1 MGYKFQM
8 AVILSEEHDLIAAL
22 HRGTLGAPPWE
33 GFLEQLRRRTAADY
47 ARLLFQGDHD
57 WLQSVRIPALRSGSD
72 DINEIYRQEFG
83 SSQALPHKAMR
94 LNRVYSLDEFIDS
107 NDPLLSRFK
116 TLFMQD
122 ADIRFARNMRV
133 AEPNGGQIWISLG
146 RKKKDFSASDGALL
160 GSLANHLA
168 IAAGTHAELERQR
181 LKAGIS
187 ADAIMRLNFGW
198 FMLDASGRIIDMSEQ
213 AEALVQEGQTLR
225 KSPDG
230 RLIAEQADAQGI
242 LRKFLKMR
250 QAGESVVRS
259 VHLSDEPWLD
269 MLLTNP
275 PADLP
280 GALQPVAIAF
290 VHGER
295 SSSAERSQHLANLF
309 GLTLQEARLALHIS
323 HGVTIREAATL
334 LGLTLETTRLYSKRI
349 YAKTGTRGQADLVR
363 LILASI
369 VALA

>member
-1 MGYKFQM
+1 MS
-8 AVILSEEHDLIAAL
+8 VILSEEHDLIAAL

-33 GFLEQLRRRTAADY
+33 NFLAQLKRRTAADY
-47 ARLLFQGDHD
+47 ANLFFKGDHD
-57 WLQSVRIPALRSGSD
+57 WLQSVQIPAVKQDTD
-72 DINEIYRQEFG
+72 DINEIYQKDSG
-83 SSQALPHKAMR
+83 KVMALPHNAMR
-94 LNRVYSLDEFIDS
+94 LNRVYSLDEFV
-107 NDPLLSRFK
+107 DPNGPHHSRFK
-116 TLFMQD
+116 ALFLRD
-122 ADIRFARNMRV
+122 ADVRFARIMRV
-133 AEPNGGQIWISLG
+133 AEPNGGQIWISLS
-146 RKKKDFSASDGALL
+146 RKESDFSASDGALL
-160 GSLANHLA
+160 GALANHLA
-168 IAAGTHAELERQR
+168 IAAGTHSELERQR

-213 AEALVQEGQTLR
+213 AEALVQEAQTLR

-230 RLIAEQADAQGI
+230 RLIAERADAQGV
-242 LRKFLKMR
+242 LRQFLKMR
-250 QAGESVVRS
+250 QAGESVVRT

-275 PADLP
+275 PGDLP
-280 GALQPVAIAF
+280 GALQPIAIAF

-295 SSSAERSQHLANLF
+295 SNSAERSDHLANLF
-309 GLTLQEARLALHIS
+309 GLTIQEARLALHIS
-323 HGVTIREAATL
+323 HGVTIREAANL
-334 LGLTLETTRLYSKRI
+334 LGLTHETTRLYSKRI

>member
-1 MGYKFQM
+1 M
-8 AVILSEEHDLIAAL
+8 AIILSEEHDLIAAL

-33 GFLEQLRRRTAADY
+33 YFLEQLRRRTGADY

-57 WLQSVRIPALRSGSD
+57 WLQSVRIPALQSGSD

-83 SSQALPHKAMR
+83 NSQALPHKAMR
-94 LNRVYSLDEFIDS
+94 LNRVYSLDEFLDS
-107 NDPLLSRFK
+107 NDPRHSRFK

-146 RKKKDFSASDGALL
+146 RTKSDFSASDGALL
-160 GSLANHLA
+160 GSLATHLA

-213 AEALVQEGQTLR
+213 AEALVQEAQTLR

-230 RLIAEQADAQGI
+230 RLMAEQADAQGI

-334 LGLTLETTRLYSKRI
+334 LGLTHETTRLYSKRI

>member
-1 MGYKFQM
+1 M
-8 AVILSEEHDLIAAL
+8 ALILGEGHDLIAAL

-33 GFLEQLRRRTAADY
+33 DFLEQLRRRTAADY
-47 ARLLFQGDHD
+47 AGLFFQGDHD
-57 WLQSVRIPALRSGSD
+57 WLQSIRIPNIPHDSQAM
-72 DINEIYRQEFG
+72 NEIYQREF
-83 SSQALPHKAMR
+83 SSSEALPLKAMR
-94 LNRVYSLDEFIDS
+94 PNRVYAMDDFLDP
-107 NDPLLSRFK
+107 NDPRHVRFR
-116 TLFMQD
+116 TLFLQD

-133 AEPNGGQIWISLG
+133 VEPNGGQIWISLG
-146 RKKKDFSASDGALL
+146 RRKGDFSASDGSLL

-168 IAAGTHAELERQR
+168 IAAGTYAELERQR

-187 ADAIMRLNFGW
+187 ADAILRLNFGW
-198 FMLDASGRIIDMSEQ
+198 FLLDASGRIVDMSEQ
-213 AEALVQEGQTLR
+213 AESLILEAQSLR

-230 RLIAEQADAQGI
+230 RLIAERADAQGT
-242 LRKFLKMR
+242 LRKFLQQR
-250 QAGESVVRS
+250 QAGENVVRT

-280 GALQPVAIAF
+280 GALQPLAIAF

-295 SSSAERSQHLANLF
+295 SGSTDRSQHLANLF
-309 GLTLQEARLALHIS
+309 GLTIQEARLALHIS
-323 HGVTIREAATL
+323 RGVSIREAATL
-334 LGLTLETTRLYSKRI
+334 LGLTHETARLYSKRI

>member
-1 MGYKFQM
+1 M

-33 GFLEQLRRRTAADY
+33 DFLEQLRRRTAADY
-47 ARLLFQGDHD
+47 ASLLFQGDHD
-57 WLQSVRIPALRSGSD
+57 WLQSIQIPARNHGSE
-72 DINEIYRQEFG
+72 DINGIYHQNFG
-83 SSQALPHKAMR
+83 SSKTPPHNAMR
-94 LNRVYSLDEFIDS
+94 PNRVYSLDELIDS
-107 NDPLLSRFK
+107 DDPLQNRFK
-116 TLFMQD
+116 ALFMQD
-122 ADIRFARNMRV
+122 VDISFARNMRV

-146 RKKKDFSASDGALL
+146 RKNSDFSASDGALL

-168 IAAGTHAELERQR
+168 IAAGTHSELERQR

-198 FMLDASGRIIDMSEQ
+198 FMLDGAGRIIDMSEQ
-213 AEALVQEGQTLR
+213 AEALVQEAETLR

-230 RLIAEQADAQGI
+230 RLIVEQADAQGI
-242 LRKFLKMR
+242 LRKFLTMR
-250 QAGESVVRS
+250 QAGESAVRT

-275 PADLP
+275 PADLTST
-280 GALQPVAIAF
+280 LQPVAIAF
-290 VHGER
+290 IHGER
-295 SSSAERSQHLANLF
+295 SSSIDRGHHLANLF

-323 HGVTIREAATL
+323 RGVSIREAATL
-334 LGLTLETTRLYSKRI
+334 LGLTHETTRLYSKRI

-369 VALA
+369 VALT

>member
-1 MGYKFQM
+1 MS
-8 AVILSEEHDLIAAL
+8 VILSEEHDLIAAL

-33 GFLEQLRRRTAADY
+33 NFLAQLKRRTAADY
-47 ARLLFQGDHD
+47 ANLFFKGDHD
-57 WLQSVRIPALRSGSD
+57 WLQSVQIPAVKQDTD
-72 DINEIYRQEFG
+72 DINEIYQKDSG
-83 SSQALPHKAMR
+83 KVAALPHNAMR
-94 LNRVYSLDEFIDS
+94 LNRVYSLDEFV
-107 NDPLLSRFK
+107 DPNGPHHSRFK
-116 TLFMQD
+116 ALFLRD
-122 ADIRFARNMRV
+122 PDVRFARIMRV
-133 AEPNGGQIWISLG
+133 AEPNGGQIWISLS
-146 RKKKDFSASDGALL
+146 RKESDFSASDGALL
-160 GSLANHLA
+160 GALANHLA
-168 IAAGTHAELERQR
+168 IAAGTHSELERQR

-213 AEALVQEGQTLR
+213 AEALVQEAQTLR

-230 RLIAEQADAQGI
+230 RLIAERADAQGV
-242 LRKFLKMR
+242 LRQFLKMR
-250 QAGESVVRS
+250 QAGESVVRT

-275 PADLP
+275 PGDLP
-280 GALQPVAIAF
+280 GALQPIAIAF

-295 SSSAERSQHLANLF
+295 SNSAERSDHLANLF
-309 GLTLQEARLALHIS
+309 GLTIQEARLALHIS
-323 HGVTIREAATL
+323 HGVTIREAANL
-334 LGLTLETTRLYSKRI
+334 LGLTHETTRLYSKRI

>member
-1 MGYKFQM
+1 MGM
-8 AVILSEEHDLIAAL
+8 SIILSEEHDLIAAL

-33 GFLEQLRRRTAADY
+33 DFLEQLRRRTAADY
-47 ARLLFQGDHD
+47 ASLFFQGEHD
-57 WLQSVRIPALRSGSD
+57 WLQSVRIPALNRTSD
-72 DINEIYRQEFG
+72 AINEIHQWDSG
-83 SSQALPHKAMR
+83 DTKTLPHNTMR
-94 LNRVYSLDEFIDS
+94 LNRVYSLDELIDS
-107 NDPLLSRFK
+107 NNPLQNRFK
-116 TLFMQD
+116 ALFVQD
-122 ADIRFARNMRV
+122 ENIRFARNMRV

-146 RKKKDFSASDGALL
+146 REKSDFSASDGALL
-160 GSLANHLA
+160 GSLSNHLA
-168 IAAGTHAELERQR
+168 IAAGTHSELERQR

-198 FMLDASGRIIDMSEQ
+198 LLLDASGRIIDMSEQ
-213 AEALVQEGQTLR
+213 AEVLVQEAQTLR

-230 RLIAEQADAQGI
+230 RLITERSDAQGI
-242 LRKFLKMR
+242 LHKFLKMR
-250 QAGESVVRS
+250 QAGENAVRT

-295 SSSAERSQHLANLF
+295 SSSVDRSQHLANLF
-309 GLTLQEARLALHIS
+309 GLSLQEARLAVHIS
-323 HGVTIREAATL
+323 RGVTIREAAML

>member
-1 MGYKFQM
+1 MKM
-8 AVILSEEHDLIAAL
+8 AIILGEGHDLIAAL

-33 GFLEQLRRRTAADY
+33 DFLEQLRRRTSADF
-47 ARLLFQGDHD
+47 ASLFFQGDHD
-57 WLQSVRIPALRSGSD
+57 WLQSVRIPALKHGFE
-72 DINEIYRQEFG
+72 DIGEMYRQEFG
-83 SSQALPHKAMR
+83 NTKALPHKAMR
-94 LNRVYSLDEFIDS
+94 LNRVYSVEEFLDS
-107 NDPLLSRFK
+107 NDPRQRHFK
-116 TLFMQD
+116 NLFLQD

-146 RKKKDFSASDGALL
+146 RKKSDFSVSDGALL
-160 GSLANHLA
+160 GSLANHLS
-168 IAAGTHAELERQR
+168 IAAGTHSELERQR
-181 LKAGIS
+181 LKAGVS

-213 AEALVQEGQTLR
+213 AEALVQEAQTLR

-230 RLIAEQADAQGI
+230 RLIAESANAQGI
-242 LRKFLKMR
+242 LRKFLQMR
-250 QAGESVVRS
+250 QAGESVVRT

-280 GALQPVAIAF
+280 GALQPLAVAF

-295 SSSAERSQHLANLF
+295 SSSAERSHHLANLF
-309 GLTLQEARLALHIS
+309 GLTIQEARLALHIS
-323 HGVTIREAATL
+323 RGVTIREAATL
-334 LGLTLETTRLYSKRI
+334 LGLTLETTRLYTKRI

>member
-1 MGYKFQM
+1 M
-8 AVILSEEHDLIAAL
+8 AVILGEEHDLIAAL

-33 GFLEQLRRRTAADY
+33 DFLEQLRRRTGADH

-57 WLQSVRIPALRSGSD
+57 WVQSIRIPALSQGSD
-72 DINEIYRQEFG
+72 DANAMHEREFG
-83 SSQALPHKAMR
+83 RSNALPHQAMR
-94 LNRVYSLDEFIDS
+94 LNRVYSLDDFLDA
-107 NDPLLSRFK
+107 NDPRQRRFK
-116 TLFMQD
+116 AWFLQD
-122 ADIRFARNMRV
+122 ADIRFARTMRV

-146 RKKKDFSASDGALL
+146 RRKGDFSAGDGALL
-160 GSLANHLA
+160 GSLANHIA
-168 IAAGTHAELERQR
+168 IAAGTRSELERQR

-213 AEALVQEGQTLR
+213 AETLVQEAQTLR

-230 RLIAEQADAQGI
+230 RLIAESADAQGI
-242 LRKFLKMR
+242 LHKFLKMR
-250 QAGESVVRS
+250 QAGETTARS
-259 VHLSDEPWLD
+259 VHLSDDPWLD

-280 GALQPVAIAF
+280 GALRPVAIAF

-295 SSSAERSQHLANLF
+295 SSSAERSRHLANLF
-309 GLTLQEARLALHIS
+309 GLTLQEARLAMHIS
-323 HGVTIREAATL
+323 RGVTIREAAAL
-334 LGLTLETTRLYSKRI
+334 LGLTHETTRLYSKRI

>member
-1 MGYKFQM
+1 M
-8 AVILSEEHDLIAAL
+8 ASILGETDLIAAL

-33 GFLEQLRRRTAADY
+33 DFLEQLRRRTGADY
-47 ARLLFQGDHD
+47 ARLFFQGDHD
-57 WLQSVRIPALRSGSD
+57 WLQSVRIPAVQSGAD
-72 DINEIYRQEFG
+72 AINEIYQQEFG
-83 SSQALPHKAMR
+83 NSSALPHKAMR
-94 LNRVYSLDEFIDS
+94 LNRVYSLDDFLDL
-107 NDPLLSRFK
+107 NDPRPVRFK

-133 AEPNGGQIWISLG
+133 AEPNGGEIWISLG
-146 RKKKDFSASDGALL
+146 RKKSDFSASDGALL

-213 AEALVQEGQTLR
+213 AEALIQEAETLR

-230 RLIAEQADAQGI
+230 RLIAASADAQGT
-242 LRKFLKMR
+242 LRKFLQMR
-250 QAGESVVRS
+250 QAGESVVRT

-280 GALQPVAIAF
+280 GALQPLAVAF

-295 SSSAERSQHLANLF
+295 SSSTERSQHLANLF
-309 GLTLQEARLALHIS
+309 GLTIQEARLALHIS
-323 HGVTIREAATL
+323 RGVSIREAATL
-334 LGLTLETTRLYSKRI
+334 LGLTHETARLYSKRI

-369 VALA
+369 VALT

>member
-1 MGYKFQM
+1 MS
-8 AVILSEEHDLIAAL
+8 VILSEEHDLIAAL

-33 GFLEQLRRRTAADY
+33 NFLAQLKRRTAADY
-47 ARLLFQGDHD
+47 ANLFFQGDHD
-57 WLQSVRIPALRSGSD
+57 WLQSVQIPAARPGSD
-72 DINEIYRQEFG
+72 DINEIYQKDFG
-83 SSQALPHKAMR
+83 KVAALPHYVMR
-94 LNRVYSLDEFIDS
+94 LNRVYSLDEFL
-107 NDPLLSRFK
+107 DPDDPRQSRFK
-116 TLFMQD
+116 ALFLRD
-122 ADIRFARNMRV
+122 PDVRFARIMRV

-146 RKKKDFSASDGALL
+146 RKDSNFSASDGALL
-160 GSLANHLA
+160 GALANHLA
-168 IAAGTHAELERQR
+168 IAAGTHSELERQR

-198 FMLDASGRIIDMSEQ
+198 FMLDGSGRIIDMSEQ
-213 AEALVQEGQTLR
+213 AEALVQEAQTLR

-230 RLIAEQADAQGI
+230 RLVAERADAQGV
-242 LRKFLKMR
+242 LRQFVKMR
-250 QAGESVVRS
+250 QAGESVVRT

-275 PADLP
+275 PANLP
-280 GALQPVAIAF
+280 GAIQPVAIAF

-295 SSSAERSQHLANLF
+295 SSSAERSDHLANLF
-309 GLTLQEARLALHIS
+309 GLTIQEARLALHIS

-334 LGLTLETTRLYSKRI
+334 LGLTHETARLYSKRI

-369 VALA
+369 VALT

>member
-1 MGYKFQM
+1 MD
-8 AVILSEEHDLIAAL
+8 VILSEQHDLIAAL
-22 HRGTLGAPPWE
+22 HRGTLGAPPWQD
-33 GFLEQLRRRTAADY
+33 FLEQLRRRTAADY
-47 ARLLFQGDHD
+47 AGLFFQGDHD
-57 WLQSVRIPALRSGSD
+57 WLQSIRIPALPKGSN
-72 DINEIYRQEFG
+72 DINEIYQQEFG
-83 SSQALPHKAMR
+83 NSNALPHKAMR
-94 LNRVYSLDEFIDS
+94 LNRVYSLDEFLDPHDS
-107 NDPLLSRFK
+107 RQGRFR

-122 ADIRFARNMRV
+122 DEIRFARNMRV

-146 RKKKDFSASDGALL
+146 RKKSDFSASDGALL

-168 IAAGTHAELERQR
+168 IAAGTHCELERQR

-213 AEALVQEGQTLR
+213 AEALVHEAQTLR

-230 RLIAEQADAQGI
+230 RLIAESTDAQGI
-242 LRKFLKMR
+242 LRKFLQRR
-250 QAGESVVRS
+250 QAGESLVRT

-280 GALQPVAIAF
+280 SALKPLAIAF

-295 SSSAERSQHLANLF
+295 SSSAERTQHLANLF

-323 HGVTIREAATL
+323 HGVTIREAANM
-334 LGLTLETTRLYSKRI
+334 LGLTHETTRLYSKRI

>member
-1 MGYKFQM
+1 MS
-8 AVILSEEHDLIAAL
+8 VILSEEHDLIAAL

-33 GFLEQLRRRTAADY
+33 NFLKQLRRRTAADH
-47 ARLLFQGDHD
+47 AGLFFQGDHD
-57 WLQSVRIPALRSGSD
+57 WLQSVQIPALKHGSND
-72 DINEIYRQEFG
+72 MNSIYQKEFG
-83 SSQALPHKAMR
+83 NIEALPHNAMR
-94 LNRVYSLDEFIDS
+94 LNRVYSLDEFLDS
-107 NDPLLSRFK
+107 NDPRHSRFQS
-116 TLFMQD
+116 LFFPD
-122 ADIRFARNMRV
+122 SDIRFARIMRV
-133 AEPNGGQIWISLG
+133 AEPHGGQIWISLG
-146 RKKKDFSASDGALL
+146 RKLSDFSASDGALL
-160 GSLANHLA
+160 GALANHLA
-168 IAAGTHAELERQR
+168 IAAGTHSELERQR

-213 AEALVQEGQTLR
+213 AEALVQEAMTLR

-230 RLIAEQADAQGI
+230 RLIAERADAQGV
-242 LRKFLKMR
+242 LRQFLKMR
-250 QAGESVVRS
+250 QAGESAVRT

-295 SSSAERSQHLANLF
+295 SNSAERSHHLANLF

-323 HGVTIREAATL
+323 HGVTIREAAVL
-334 LGLTLETTRLYSKRI
+334 LGLTHETTRLYSKRI

>member
-1 MGYKFQM
+1 M
-8 AVILSEEHDLIAAL
+8 AIILGEEQDLIAAL

-33 GFLEQLRRRTAADY
+33 EFLEQLRRRTGADY
-47 ARLLFQGDHD
+47 ASLFFQGDHD
-57 WLQSVRIPALRSGSD
+57 WLQSIRVPALPKGAD
-72 DINEIYRQEFG
+72 DINELYQQEFG
-83 SSQALPHKAMR
+83 SANALPHKAMR
-94 LNRVYSLDEFIDS
+94 LNRVYSLDEFLDS
-107 NDPLLSRFK
+107 NDPRQDRFK
-116 TLFMQD
+116 SLFKQD
-122 ADIRFARNMRV
+122 ADIGFARNMRV

-146 RKKKDFSASDGALL
+146 RKKSDFSASDGALL
-160 GSLANHLA
+160 GSLATHLA

-213 AEALVQEGQTLR
+213 AEALIQEAKTLR

-230 RLIAEQADAQGI
+230 RLIAESANAQGI
-242 LRKFLKMR
+242 LRKFLQKR
-250 QAGESVVRS
+250 LAGESIVRT

-275 PADLP
+275 PTDLQ
-280 GALQPVAIAF
+280 GALQPLAIAF

-295 SSSAERSQHLANLF
+295 TSSTERSQHLASLF

-334 LGLTLETTRLYSKRI
+334 LGLTHETARLYSKRI

-369 VALA
+369 IALA

>member
-1 MGYKFQM
+1 M
-8 AVILSEEHDLIAAL
+8 AVILSEEHDLVAAL

-33 GFLEQLRRRTAADY
+33 EFLEQLRRRTGADY

-57 WLQSVRIPALRSGSD
+57 WLQSIRIPALYDSSD

-83 SSQALPHKAMR
+83 TSQALPHQAMR
-94 LNRVYSLDEFIDS
+94 LNRVYSLDEFLDS
-107 NDPLLSRFK
+107 NDPRQSRFK
-116 TLFMQD
+116 SLFMQD

-146 RKKKDFSASDGALL
+146 RKKSDFSPSDGALL

-168 IAAGTHAELERQR
+168 IAAGTHSELQRQR

-198 FMLDASGRIIDMSEQ
+198 FMLDGSGRIIDMSEQ
-213 AEALVQEGQTLR
+213 AEALVQEAKTLR

-230 RLIAEQADAQGI
+230 RLIAAQADAQGMV
-242 LRKFLKMR
+242 RKFLKMR
-250 QAGESVVRS
+250 QAGERVVRT

-275 PADLP
+275 PSDLLGP
-280 GALQPVAIAF
+280 LQPVAIAF

-295 SSSAERSQHLANLF
+295 SSSIERSEQLANLF

-323 HGVTIREAATL
+323 RGVTIKEAAKL
-334 LGLTLETTRLYSKRI
+334 LGLTHETTRLYSKRI

-369 VALA
+369 VSLA

>member
-1 MGYKFQM
+1 M
-8 AVILSEEHDLIAAL
+8 ASILGEEHDLIAAL

-33 GFLEQLRRRTAADY
+33 DFLEQLRRRTGADY
-47 ARLLFQGDHD
+47 AHLFFQGDHH
-57 WLQSVRIPALRSGSD
+57 WLKSIRIPKAKPGID
-72 DINEIYRQEFG
+72 NINNFYLQEFG
-83 SSQALPHKAMR
+83 NSNALPHKAMR
-94 LNRVYSLDEFIDS
+94 LNRVYSLDDFLDL
-107 NDPLLSRFK
+107 NDPRHIRFK
-116 TLFMQD
+116 SLFMRD
-122 ADIRFARNMRV
+122 ADIRFARNIRV
-133 AEPNGGQIWISLG
+133 AESNGGQIWISLG
-146 RKKKDFSASDGALL
+146 RKKSDFSASDGALL

-198 FMLDASGRIIDMSEQ
+198 FMLDAAGQIIDMSEQ
-213 AEALVQEGQTLR
+213 AEALIQEAEALR

-230 RLIAEQADAQGI
+230 RLIAESIDAQGT
-242 LRKFLKMR
+242 LRKFLQMR
-250 QAGESVVRS
+250 QAGESVVRT

-269 MLLTNP
+269 MLLTTP
-275 PADLP
+275 PADLIGDHHP
-280 GALQPVAIAF
+280 LAVAF

-295 SSSAERSQHLANLF
+295 SSSTERSRHLAHLF
-309 GLTLQEARLALHIS
+309 GLTIQEARLALHIS
-323 HGVTIREAATL
+323 RGVSIREAATL
-334 LGLTLETTRLYSKRI
+334 LGLTHETARLYSKRI

>member
-1 MGYKFQM
+1 M
-8 AVILSEEHDLIAAL
+8 ASILGEEHDLIAAL

-33 GFLEQLRRRTAADY
+33 DFLEQLRRRTGADY
-47 ARLLFQGDHD
+47 AHLFFQGDHP
-57 WLQSVRIPALRSGSD
+57 WLQSVRIPAVKPGID
-72 DINEIYRQEFG
+72 NINEIYQEEIG
-83 SSQALPHKAMR
+83 NSNALPHKAMR
-94 LNRVYSLDEFIDS
+94 LNRVYSLDDFLDL
-107 NDPLLSRFK
+107 NDPRHIRFK
-116 TLFMQD
+116 SLFMRD
-122 ADIRFARNMRV
+122 ADIRFARNIRV

-146 RKKKDFSASDGALL
+146 RKKTDFTASDGALL

-213 AEALVQEGQTLR
+213 AEALIQEAQTLR

-230 RLIAEQADAQGI
+230 RLIAESTDAQGT
-242 LRKFLKMR
+242 LRKFLQMR

-280 GALQPVAIAF
+280 GAHQPLAVAF

-295 SSSAERSQHLANLF
+295 SSSTERSQHLAHLF
-309 GLTLQEARLALHIS
+309 GLTLQEARLAIHIS
-323 HGVTIREAATL
+323 RGVSIREAATL
-334 LGLTLETTRLYSKRI
+334 LGLTHETARLYSKRI

>member
-1 MGYKFQM
+1 M
-8 AVILSEEHDLIAAL
+8 AVILGEEHDLIAAL
-22 HRGTLGAPPWE
+22 HRGTLGTPPWE
-33 GFLEQLRRRTAADY
+33 DFLEQLRRRTGADY
-47 ARLLFQGDHD
+47 AALFFQGDHD
-57 WLQSVRIPALRSGSD
+57 WLQSIRIPALPRSSD
-72 DINEIYRQEFG
+72 DRGGIDRQQFG
-83 SSQALPHKAMR
+83 NATPLPHMAMR
-94 LNRVYSLDEFIDS
+94 LDRVHSLEEFLGPNDLRDS
-107 NDPLLSRFK
+107 SFRSPFIQDP
-116 TLFMQD
+116 
-122 ADIRFARNMRV
+122 DIFFARVMRV

-146 RKKKDFSASDGALL
+146 RKKSDFSASDGALL

-168 IAAGTHAELERQR
+168 IAAGTHSELARQR

-213 AEALVQEGQTLR
+213 AEAFVQEAKTLR

-230 RLIAEQADAQGI
+230 RLIAESADAQGS
-242 LRKFLKMR
+242 LRKFLQRR
-250 QAGESVVRS
+250 QAGENIVFT

-275 PADLP
+275 PTNLP
-280 GALQPVAIAF
+280 GALQPLAVAF

-295 SSSAERSQHLANLF
+295 SISAERSEHLANLF

-323 HGVTIREAATL
+323 RGVTIREAATL
-334 LGLTLETTRLYSKRI
+334 LGLTHETTRLYSKRI

-369 VALA
+369 VALT

>member
-1 MGYKFQM
+1 M
-8 AVILSEEHDLIAAL
+8 AIILGEEHDLIAAL

-33 GFLEQLRRRTAADY
+33 DFLEQLRRRTAADF
-47 ARLLFQGDHD
+47 AGLFFQGDHD
-57 WLQSVRIPALRSGSD
+57 WLQSIRMP
-72 DINEIYRQEFG
+72 
-83 SSQALPHKAMR
+83 ALPHSSDDMNDIFRQELGGASALSHLTMR
-94 LNRVYSLDEFIDS
+94 LNRVYSLDEFLDS
-107 NDPLLSRFK
+107 NDPRQSRFR
-116 TLFMQD
+116 TFFMQD
-122 ADIRFARNMRV
+122 PDIRFARNMRV

-146 RKKKDFSASDGALL
+146 RKKSDFSASDGALL
-160 GSLANHLA
+160 GSLANHLS
-168 IAAGTHAELERQR
+168 IAAGTHSEIERQR

-213 AEALVQEGQTLR
+213 AEAFVQEAKTLR

-230 RLIAEQADAQGI
+230 RLIAESADAQGI
-242 LRKFLKMR
+242 LRKFLQRR
-250 QAGESVVRS
+250 QAGENIVRT

-280 GALQPVAIAF
+280 GALQPLAVAF

-323 HGVTIREAATL
+323 RGVTIREAAAL
-334 LGLTLETTRLYSKRI
+334 LGLTHETTRLYSKRI

-369 VALA
+369 IALA

>member
-1 MGYKFQM
+1 M
-8 AVILSEEHDLIAAL
+8 AIILSEEHDLIAAL

-33 GFLEQLRRRTAADY
+33 DFLEQLRRRTAADY
-47 ARLLFQGDHD
+47 ARLFFQGDHD
-57 WLQSVRIPALRSGSD
+57 WLQSIRIPALPHGAD
-72 DINEIYRQEFG
+72 DVNEIYQQELG
-83 SSQALPHKAMR
+83 SSNALPHTTMR
-94 LNRVYSLDEFIDS
+94 LNRVYSLDELLDP
-107 NDPLLSRFK
+107 NDPRQGRLK
-116 TLFMQD
+116 TLFLQD
-122 ADIRFARNMRV
+122 ADIRFTRNMRV

-146 RKKKDFSASDGALL
+146 RKKSDFSASDGALL

-168 IAAGTHAELERQR
+168 IAAGTHSELERQR

-213 AEALVQEGQTLR
+213 AEALVQEAQTLR

-230 RLIAEQADAQGI
+230 RLIAESADAQGI
-242 LRKFLKMR
+242 LRKFLQRR
-250 QAGESVVRS
+250 QAGESLVRT
-259 VHLSDEPWLD
+259 VHLSNEPWLD

-280 GALQPVAIAF
+280 GALQPLAIAF

-295 SSSAERSQHLANLF
+295 SSSVERSQHLANLF

-323 HGVTIREAATL
+323 RGVTIKEAAAL
-334 LGLTLETTRLYSKRI
+334 LGLTHETTRLYSKRI